1 MAGFRSASRSKA
13 PRGRILRLPSPQKMT
28 GVGMPLSSD
37 AATSASRGL
46 AGYSSVLGGAEPAA
60 IEDAAHHTPLGAHL
74 RRRRFPLLLWR
85 RGAGRGGRRSQL
97 ARNILVQQPAGM
109 SPRPTESRRVMGLLS
124 PTLSSKGG
132 EGEPRARCLHPMRV
146 RCGKYGRTPVAPP
159 GRARPTPGQLP
170 CQSYLSSRWV
180 AASTAKT

>member
-1 MAGFRSASRSKA
+1 MRGSEA
-13 PRGRILRLPSPQKMT
+13 PRGRILRVPSPPKLT
-28 GVGMPLSSD
+28 GIGVRPSSG
-37 AATSASRGL
+37 AAASASRGL

-132 EGEPRARCLHPMRV
+132 EGEPRARCLHPMRA
-146 RCGKYGRTPVAPP
+146 RCSKDGRNPH
-159 GRARPTPGQLP
+159 GDNLP
-170 CQSYLSSRWV
+170 FMLTRLKLLRGSRCQKQSLPFETESNNKG
-180 AASTAKT
+180 AG